1 MSKIRL
7 AIVGCGVMGN
17 RHLAGLVELSRAG
30 LSNFELVAV
39 CDPVRESAQIL
50 ARRAEE
56 QLGGNLVIAENLE
69 ELASAGVQ
77 AIDSTTVPWVHHTI
91 AIEALQRSWHV
102 MMEKPM
108 GLTVRACKLMLEAAD
123 DSQAVLS
130 VAENF
135 HYDPMNRIGRELI
148 RVEAIGKP
156 RFMMHNSVGG
166 GDRIIVTPWRHYK
179 RGGGP
184 LLDVGVHNAYVT
196 EYLMGEVESV
206 YAQTRLYEKIRRSGS
221 KLPHSIYRDGEKI
234 EADAEDAVYATLLF
248 SSGATGQYIEDH
260 AAHGQGLWQRIIYG
274 SAGSMHLP
282 GDRSGK
288 PITLTLDGK
297 GSISDE
303 RILDFIPDFRLDK
316 ITASLF
322 GGERIWR
329 YDLPFPEIDCKLLA
343 IEYADFAESII
354 KGRPPE
360 VDLMAAARS
369 VALPYAML
377 ESSKI
382 GRAVTMKEV
391 MNEEVSA
398 YQDEINR
405 SIGLTE

>member
-1 MSKIRL
+1 MGDVLSKIRL

-30 LSNFELVAV
+30 LSEFELVAV

-56 QLGGNLVIAENLE
+56 QLGGNMVIAENLE

-91 AIEALQRSWHV
+91 AVEALQRSWHV
-102 MMEKPM
+102 MVEKPM

-123 DSQAVLS
+123 NSQGVLS

-135 HYDPMNRIGRELI
+135 HYDPMNRIGRELL
-148 RVEAIGKP
+148 RAEAIGKP
-156 RFMMHNSVGG
+156 RFMIHNSVGG

-196 EYLMGEVESV
+196 EYLLCEVESV
-206 YAQTRLYEKIRRSGS
+206 YAQTRLYEKIRRG
-221 KLPHSIYRDGEKI
+221 KDNEEI

-297 GSISDE
+297 GTIADE
-303 RILDFIPDFRLDK
+303 RILDFIPDFRLDS

-329 YDLPFPEIDCKLLA
+329 YDLPFPEIDRKLLA
-343 IEYADFAESII
+343 IEYADFAESIL

-377 ESSKI
+377 ESSRI
-382 GRAVTMKEV
+382 GRAVTVKEV

-405 SIGLTE
+405 SIGLIK

>member
-39 CDPVRESAQIL
+39 CDPVRESAQLL
-50 ARRAEE
+50 ARNAEE

-102 MMEKPM
+102 MVEKPM
-108 GLTVRACKLMLEAAD
+108 GLTVRACKFMLEAAD

-130 VAENF
+130 AAENF
-135 HYDPMNRIGRELI
+135 HYDPMNRIGRELL
-148 RVEAIGKP
+148 RAEAIGKP
-156 RFMMHNSVGG
+156 RFMIHNSVGG

-179 RGGGP
+179 HGGGP

-206 YAQTRLYEKIRRSGS
+206 YAQTRLHEKIRRN
-221 KLPHSIYRDGEKI
+221 KDGEKI

-248 SSGATGQYIEDH
+248 SSGAAGQYIEDH
-260 AAHGQGLWQRIIYG
+260 AAHGQGLRQRIIYG

-282 GDRSGK
+282 GDRSGQ
-288 PITLTLDGK
+288 PITLALDGK
-297 GSISDE
+297 GTISDE
-303 RILDFIPDFRLDK
+303 RILDFIPDFRLDR

-329 YDLPFPEIDCKLLA
+329 YDLPFPEIDRKLLA
-343 IEYADFAESII
+343 IEYADFAESILE
-354 KGRPPE
+354 GRPTG
-360 VDLMAAARS
+360 VDLVAAARS

-382 GRAVTMKEV
+382 GRAVTIKEV

-405 SIGLTE
+405 SIGLIE

>member
-1 MSKIRL
+1 
-7 AIVGCGVMGN
+7 
-17 RHLAGLVELSRAG
+17 
-30 LSNFELVAV
+30 
-39 CDPVRESAQIL
+39 
-50 ARRAEE
+50 
-56 QLGGNLVIAENLE
+56 
-69 ELASAGVQ
+69 
-77 AIDSTTVPWVHHTI
+77 
-91 AIEALQRSWHV
+91 LQRSWHV
-102 MMEKPM
+102 MVEKPM

-123 DSQAVLS
+123 DSQAVLG

-135 HYDPMNRIGRELI
+135 HYDPMNRISRELL
-148 RVEAIGKP
+148 RAEAIGKP
-156 RFMMHNSVGG
+156 RFMIHNSVGG

-206 YAQTRLYEKIRRSGS
+206 YAQACLHEKIRRGKDS
-221 KLPHSIYRDGEKI
+221 EEI

-248 SSGATGQYIEDH
+248 SGGATGQYIEDH

-288 PITLTLDGK
+288 PITLNLDGK
-297 GSISDE
+297 GTIADE
-303 RILDFIPDFRLDK
+303 RILDFIPDFRLDS

-322 GGERIWR
+322 GGERIWH
-329 YDLPFPEIDCKLLA
+329 YDLPFPETDRKLLA
-343 IEYADFAESII
+343 IEYADFAESIL
-354 KGRPPE
+354 KGRLPE

-382 GRAVTMKEV
+382 GRAVTMREV
-391 MNEEVSA
+391 MNEEVAA

-405 SIGLTE
+405 SIGLIE

>member
-30 LSNFELVAV
+30 LSEFELVAV

-50 ARRAEE
+50 ARSAEE

-91 AIEALQRSWHV
+91 AIEALQRGWHV
-102 MMEKPM
+102 MVEKPM

-135 HYDPMNRIGRELI
+135 HYDPMNRIGKELL
-148 RVEAIGKP
+148 RTEAIGKP
-156 RFMMHNSVGG
+156 RLMIHNSVGG
-166 GDRIIVTPWRHYK
+166 SDRIIVTPWRHYK

-206 YAQTRLYEKIRRSGS
+206 YAQACLHEKIRRGKDS
-221 KLPHSIYRDGEKI
+221 EEI

-260 AAHGQGLWQRIIYG
+260 AAHGQGLWQRIVYG

-288 PITLTLDGK
+288 PITLTRDGK
-297 GSISDE
+297 GPISDE
-303 RILDFIPDFRLDK
+303 RILDFIPDFRLDR
-316 ITASLF
+316 ITAALF

-329 YDLPFPEIDCKLLA
+329 YDLPFPEIDRKLLA
-343 IEYADFAESII
+343 IEYADFAESIL
-354 KGRPPE
+354 KGRRPE
-360 VDLMAAARS
+360 VDLISAARS

-382 GRAVTMKEV
+382 GRAVTIKEV

-405 SIGLTE
+405 SIGLIE

>member
-1 MSKIRL
+1 MGDVLSKIRL

-17 RHLAGLVELSRAG
+17 RHLAGLVELSKAG
-30 LSNFELVAV
+30 LSEFELVAV
-39 CDPVRESAQIL
+39 CDPVRESAQAL

-91 AIEALQRSWHV
+91 AVEALQRSWYV
-102 MMEKPM
+102 MVEKPM

-123 DSQAVLS
+123 DSQAVLG

-148 RVEAIGKP
+148 RAEAIGKP
-156 RFMMHNSVGG
+156 RFMIHNSAGG

-184 LLDVGVHNAYVT
+184 LLDVGVHNAYVI

-206 YAQTRLYEKIRRSGS
+206 YAQACLHEKIRRGKDS
-221 KLPHSIYRDGEKI
+221 EEI
-234 EADAEDAVYATLLF
+234 EADAEDAVYASLLF

-274 SAGSMHLP
+274 SEGSMHLP

-288 PITLTLDGK
+288 PITLNLDGK
-297 GSISDE
+297 GTIADE
-303 RILDFIPDFRLDK
+303 RILDFIPDFRLDGV
-316 ITASLF
+316 TASLF

-329 YDLPFPEIDCKLLA
+329 YDLPFPEIDRKLLA
-343 IEYADFAESII
+343 IEYADFAESIL

-382 GRAVTMKEV
+382 GRAVTVKEV

-405 SIGLTE
+405 SIGLIK